1 NHVLRCGI
9 DHQPCLRTHGDTAG
23 LALRALLHEWGAVS
37 AADLPTAR
45 LAQEALSGR
54 DRSGSARSHI
64 LAARRNAA
72 ALRARLSGEAWRVLA
87 DLNEFLSLDPE
98 RAFTESQLAGRA
110 ERALSQLAALAGLTH
125 ENMSRAEGWH
135 FIELGRRIER
145 AINTGAF
152 ALAFA
157 NDEATPG
164 CLGVMLSL
172 CDSQISYGR
181 RYLQGAALDPVR
193 DMVLLDPYNPRS
205 IAFQAEAI
213 TRHLA
218 DLPAL
223 AADGIPEPQCRLATR
238 ILAELR
244 SGEAADFDAVRLTA
258 LATDLERLA
267 DGIAARYFPTGPN
280 ALRPE
285 KLTGLA

>member
-1 NHVLRCGI
+1 M
-9 DHQPCLRTHGDTAG
+9 
-23 LALRALLHEWGAVS
+23 
-37 AADLPTAR
+37 
-45 LAQEALSGR
+45 
-54 DRSGSARSHI
+54 
-64 LAARRNAA
+64 
-72 ALRARLSGEAWRVLA
+72 
-87 DLNEFLSLDPE
+87 LNP
-98 RAFTESQLAGRA
+98 
-110 ERALSQLAALAGLTH
+110 
-125 ENMSRAEGWH
+125 
-135 FIELGRRIER
+135 
-145 AINTGAF
+145 
-152 ALAFA
+152 LAFA

-223 AADGIPEPQCRLATR
+223 AADGIPEPHCRLATR